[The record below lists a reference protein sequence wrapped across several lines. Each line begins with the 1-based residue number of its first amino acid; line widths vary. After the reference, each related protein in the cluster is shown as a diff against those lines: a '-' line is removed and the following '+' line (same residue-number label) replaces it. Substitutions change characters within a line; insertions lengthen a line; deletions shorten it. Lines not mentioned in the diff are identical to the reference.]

1 VNGGGVATL
10 ATVAPRQGGEPVTV
24 EREWTRRLDWEGVL
38 NARDLGG
45 YPAAGGRETRWGALV
60 RSDSLALLTQAGRE
74 ALVGYGVRTI
84 VDLRLPEEVAGE
96 PNPFAEPD
104 HRGIAYCNLSFIDPA
119 AAPPAEVTTLAE
131 DYKGMLDR
139 YGRAVAEVMAA
150 IADAGD
156 GGVLVHCAAGK
167 DRTGLISALLLGL
180 LGVAPET
187 IADDYALSAEC
198 LRPRDEE
205 WLANGP
211 GERADREQAL
221 VRFAPTRQ
229 VMLEVLDHLDQRYG
243 GVEGYLLQAGVSAE
257 DLDRLRARLLSPAGQ
272 EAEPRRRRGS

>member
-1 VNGGGVATL
+1 
-10 ATVAPRQGGEPVTV
+10 VTV
-24 EREWTRRLDWEGVL
+24 EREWTRQLDWEGVL

-45 YPAAGGRETRWGALV
+45 YPTADGRETRWGALV
-60 RSDSLALLTQAGRE
+60 RSDSLALLTQAGRQ
-74 ALVGYGVRTI
+74 ALVRYGVRTI

-104 HRGIAYCNLSFIDPA
+104 HRGVAYCNLSFIDPA

-139 YGRAVAEVMAA
+139 FTQAVAGVMAAVAE
-150 IADAGD
+150 AGD

-167 DRTGLISALLLGL
+167 DRTGLVSALLLGL
-180 LGVAPET
+180 LGVPRET

-211 GERADREQAL
+211 GERAEREQAL

-229 VMLEVLDHLDQRYG
+229 VMLEVLEHLDERYG
-243 GVEGYLLQAGVSAE
+243 GVEGYLRQAGVTPE
-257 DLDRLRARLLSPAGQ
+257 DLERLRARLLSPGRQQAG
-272 EAEPRRRRGS
+272 RRRP